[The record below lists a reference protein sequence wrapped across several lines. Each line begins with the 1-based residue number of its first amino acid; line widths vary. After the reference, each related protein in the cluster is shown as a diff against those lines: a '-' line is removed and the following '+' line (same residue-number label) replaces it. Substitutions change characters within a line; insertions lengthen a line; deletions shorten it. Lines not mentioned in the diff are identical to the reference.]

1 MSGPCRLRR
10 GKGYGDCDDEMD
22 EKELIRRCRRGD
34 EAAFEALIRAHE
46 KRVYTLCRRMCR
58 NEDDALEAAQD
69 TFLAVWRGIG
79 EFRADAAFST
89 WLYRL
94 ATNACLDLLRRE
106 KKRGGDVS
114 LDSGETPFDPA
125 DGAAQPEEAVLRADT
140 RRMVREALY
149 ALPDGYR
156 EILLLRETE
165 QLSYLEIAEITGLEL
180 GTVKSRISRARQA
193 LRNHLAA
200 SGNFFELASSNQTKT
215 GRKEAET
222 HGSRRV

>member
-1 MSGPCRLRR
+1 M
-10 GKGYGDCDDEMD
+10 E
-22 EKELIRRCRRGD
+22 EKELILRCQRGD
-34 EAAFEALIRAHE
+34 ESAFEALIRAHE
-46 KRVYTLCRRMCR
+46 RRIYTLCRRMCR

-79 EFRADAAFST
+79 AFRADAAFST

-106 KKRGGDVS
+106 KKRGGDVPLDGGEAPNS
-114 LDSGETPFDPA
+114 LA
-125 DGAAQPEEAVLRADT
+125 DGAPSPEEAVLRADT

-149 ALPDGYR
+149 ALPDDYR
-156 EILLLRETE
+156 QILLLRETE
-165 QLSYLEIAEITGLEL
+165 QLSYQEIAEVTGLEL

-200 SGNFFELASSNQTKT
+200 GGNFFERTASKQTKT
-215 GRKEAET
+215 D
-222 HGSRRV
+222 

>member
-1 MSGPCRLRR
+1 M
-10 GKGYGDCDDEMD
+10 E
-22 EKELIRRCRRGD
+22 EKELILRCRRGD
-34 EAAFEALIRAHE
+34 ESAFEALIRAHE

-106 KKRGGDVS
+106 KKRAGDVP
-114 LDSGETPFDPA
+114 L
-125 DGAAQPEEAVLRADT
+125 DGAEAPPDPSGGAASPEEAVLRADT
-140 RRMVREALY
+140 RRMVQEALY
-149 ALPDGYR
+149 ALPDDHR
-156 EILLLRETE
+156 RILLLRETE
-165 QLSYLEIAEITGLEL
+165 QLSYQEIAEVTGLEL

-193 LRNHLAA
+193 LRNYLAA
-200 SGNFFELASSNQTKT
+200 SGNFFEPAPSNQTKT

-222 HGSRRV
+222 HGTQRV

>member
-1 MSGPCRLRR
+1 M
-10 GKGYGDCDDEMD
+10 E
-22 EKELIRRCRRGD
+22 EKDLIARCRRGD

-46 KRVYTLCRRMCR
+46 KKVYTLCRRMCR

-69 TFLAVWRGIG
+69 TFLAVWRGVG
-79 EFRADAAFST
+79 DFRADAAFST

-114 LDSGETPFDPA
+114 LDGADAPRDLA
-125 DGAAQPEEAVLRADT
+125 DGAPPPEEAVLRADT

-149 ALPDGYR
+149 ALPDDHR
-156 EILLLRETE
+156 QILLLRETE
-165 QLSYLEIAEITGLEL
+165 QLSYQEIAEVTGLEL

-193 LRNHLAA
+193 LRNILAA
-200 SGNFFELASSNQTKT
+200 SGNFFELPSSNETKS
-215 GRKEAET
+215 G
-222 HGSRRV
+222 

>member
-1 MSGPCRLRR
+1 M
-10 GKGYGDCDDEMD
+10 E
-22 EKELIRRCRRGD
+22 EKELILRCRRGD
-34 EAAFEALIRAHE
+34 ESAFEALIHAHE
-46 KRVYTLCRRMCR
+46 NRVYTLCRRMCR

-79 EFRADAAFST
+79 TFREDAAFST

-114 LDSGETPFDPA
+114 LDGEEAPLALA
-125 DGAAQPEEAVLRADT
+125 DSAPLPEEAVLRADT
-140 RRMVREALY
+140 QRMVLDALY
-149 ALPDGYR
+149 ALPDDHR

-165 QLSYLEIAEITGLEL
+165 QLSYQEIAAVTGLEL

-193 LRNHLAA
+193 LRDHLAA
-200 SGNFFELASSNQTKT
+200 SGNFFERTSSNQMKT
-215 GRKEAET
+215 T
-222 HGSRRV
+222 

>member
-1 MSGPCRLRR
+1 M
-10 GKGYGDCDDEMD
+10 E
-22 EKELIRRCRRGD
+22 EKELILRCRRGD

-79 EFRADAAFST
+79 AFRADAAFST

-94 ATNACLDLLRRE
+94 AANACLDLLRRE

-114 LDSGETPFDPA
+114 LDGGESQLALA
-125 DGAAQPEEAVLRADT
+125 DGAPLPEEAAIRADP

-149 ALPDGYR
+149 ALPDDYR
-156 EILLLRETE
+156 QILLLRETE
-165 QLSYLEIAEITGLEL
+165 QLSYQEIAEVTGLEL

-193 LRNHLAA
+193 LRDHLAA
-200 SGNFFELASSNQTKT
+200 SGNFFERSSSNETKT
-215 GRKEAET
+215 D
-222 HGSRRV
+222 